1 VSTISVGNAEMLESE
16 YAEYRCS
23 ACKKE
28 IKSVVLQCT
37 TCVKF
42 FFHPGCVFKHKTFKR
57 DELVK
62 CEGPFKEIVNGSVK
76 TEMKKTPTGS
86 GRERLGSTGSTGS
99 VTTPGVT
106 KQHGMDAKI
115 DWLVRTVK
123 EMRDEVACK
132 NEIKTM
138 ITRIIREEL
147 KTFRRELE
155 EVKKIIQEKDTGGT
169 GSYSEAVKNKK
180 KENIIIVQP
189 KREQESEATKKMV
202 KEKVDIK
209 NLEIGI
215 TKMKKG
221 SKGSIILGC
230 ESEKEMAKLRDT
242 VREKLGEDC
251 KIAEPRGSK
260 PKLKVV
266 KVGEEELLD
275 DETLIDTIKKQ
286 NKIEEKLYIKI
297 VKRLVRGSSDDDT
310 RAGGGRKEDGSLILE
325 VDVLTHELLLRREK
339 INIGW
344 RKCLVFEHYNIKR
357 CFKCWGYYH
366 IAKNCKREE
375 TCQKCAGK
383 HKISDCKATK
393 MRCVNCM
400 HKIKAYNLKI
410 NDEHNA
416 LSRQCPTLIRAL
428 EEEKKRTDWESTK

>member
-1 VSTISVGNAEMLESE
+1 MLESE

-28 IKSVVLQCT
+28 IKNAVLQCT
-37 TCVKF
+37 TCVKV
-42 FFHPGCVFKHKTFKR
+42 FFHPGCAFKHKVYKR

-62 CEGPFKEIVNGSVK
+62 CEGPFKEITNESEK
-76 TEMKKTPTGS
+76 AEMKKTPTASGS
-86 GRERLGSTGSTGS
+86 RERVGSTGSTGS
-99 VTTPGVT
+99 ATASNTN
-106 KQHGMDAKI
+106 KQHGMDAKV

-123 EMRDEVACK
+123 EIRDEVACK

-138 ITRIIREEL
+138 ITQIIREEL
-147 KTFRRELE
+147 ETFRRELA
-155 EVKKIIQEKDTGGT
+155 EVKKNMQEKATGGT
-169 GSYSEAVKNKK
+169 GSYSEAMKNKK

-209 NLEIGI
+209 KLEVGI
-215 TKMKKG
+215 TKLKKG
-221 SKGSIILGC
+221 YKGSIILGC
-230 ESEKEMAKLRDT
+230 EGERERVKLRDT
-242 VREKLGEDC
+242 VREKLGEDF
-251 KIAEPRGSK
+251 KVTEPKGRK

-266 KVGEEELLD
+266 NVGEEELQLD
-275 DETLIDTIKKQ
+275 DVILVDTIKRQ
-286 NKIEEKLYIKI
+286 NKIDAELYIKI
-297 VKRLVRGSSDDDT
+297 VKRMAKSRSDDNA
-310 RAGGGRKEDGSLILE
+310 RAGDGSKEDGSLILE
-325 VDVLTHELLLRREK
+325 VDEMTHVLLLRSEK

-344 RKCLVFEHYNIKR
+344 RKCRVFDYYSVKR
-357 CFKCWGYYH
+357 CFKCWGFYH

-393 MRCVNCM
+393 LKCVNCM
-400 HKIKAYNLKI
+400 HKIKTYNLKI

-416 LSRQCPTLIRAL
+416 LSRKCPTFIKAL
-428 EEEKKRTDWESTK
+428 EEEKKRTGWESTK

>member
-1 VSTISVGNAEMLESE
+1 MGSDYPE
-16 YAEYRCS
+16 YCCS

-42 FFHPGCVFKHKTFKR
+42 FFHPGCVFKHKAYKR

-62 CEGPFKEIVNGSVK
+62 CEGPFKEIVNESDK
-76 TEMKKTPTGS
+76 TEMKKTPTAS

-99 VTTPGVT
+99 VTTSGT
-106 KQHGMDAKI
+106 NKQHGMDAKI
-115 DWLVRTVK
+115 DWLVKTVK

-138 ITRIIREEL
+138 ITQIIREEL

-155 EVKKIIQEKDTGGT
+155 EVKKNIQEKSTGGT
-169 GSYSEAVKNKK
+169 GSYSEVVKNKM
-180 KENIIIVQP
+180 KENILIVQP
-189 KREQESEATKKMV
+189 KREQESEVTKKMV

-209 NLEIGI
+209 NLEVGI
-215 TKMKKG
+215 TKLKKG
-221 SKGSIILGC
+221 NKGSIILGC
-230 ESEKEMAKLRDT
+230 ESEREMEKLRET
-242 VREKLGEDC
+242 MREKLGEDF
-251 KIAEPRGSK
+251 KVTEPRGSK
-260 PKLKVV
+260 PKLKIVN
-266 KVGEEELLD
+266 VGEEELQLD
-275 DETLIDTIKKQ
+275 DVILIDTIKKQ
-286 NKIEEKLYIKI
+286 NKIDEKLYIKI
-297 VKRLVRGSSDDDT
+297 VKRIVKGRSDNNARDRGE
-310 RAGGGRKEDGSLILE
+310 RKEDGSLILE
-325 VDVLTHELLLRREK
+325 VDEMTHELLLRREK

-344 RKCLVFEHYNIKR
+344 RKCLVFDYYSIKR

-400 HKIKAYNLKI
+400 HKIKTYNLKI

-416 LSRQCPTLIRAL
+416 LSRKCPTFIRAL
-428 EEEKKRTDWESTK
+428 EEEKKRTGWETTK